1 MPSLHIPE
9 SGLSLGSS
17 PGASSGKA
25 GGPDVLGLSLT
36 DSIIEEMI
44 KCVQNGK
51 EIQLSLGEHPS
62 LLYGTKSHH
71 LVASHDPFTHE
82 LYHTTNSSQSD
93 PDSSD
98 DDDEMYGT
106 VNGIK
111 LQRAPNIEFL
121 ASMGFKLDVTKT
133 APKPA
138 SKPAAAPASKS
149 TTTTDAAL
157 AQLTGALA
165 SEQQKKHDN
174 TTKVIDSLMVPGRKG
189 GSTQKITNKSKF
201 LNQQRSLATSA
212 TRSLPTS
219 PSLNSAGSP
228 SLGPASVP
236 LSQQNAEKSKEAR
249 KPVIHL
255 LAVEPLTEM
264 SLRAKL
270 PDLSETELKNALQ
283 KVGDLNETTSKW
295 ELRKGYW
302 KELDVWTFRYSGDE
316 RQRAIDNAVKQ
327 FDKMRMGVSEPEW
340 ERLLAKSERGT
351 GKCLSKLQADIAARN
366 LARTSKAGD
375 ASGKDTPN
383 GADDDV
389 LDDKQLSK
397 VKGDGSARSSSQPP
411 SSKPK
416 KPSEKEAQAKRL
428 FSNKPS
434 KAAAKP
440 APKAEP
446 KAAAS
451 KATSNAPAKSA
462 PKATKKAAAP
472 KAGTKAGT
480 KALSAEYV
488 EDSDNDSPPRPA
500 PPTSKAAPKPRP
512 AVKRPREEDERA
524 TSDSSLPLS
533 KKVKKDV
540 PAASYRVSDASH
552 TSRATTNSS
561 NSSYTST
568 KHKSNS
574 PPKSSPLASS
584 PPTNASDMDSAGDRT
599 SSSASP
605 APRISTKDSRSPI
618 YKRHGKSSSVTS
630 SSSSG
635 TARVKP
641 EAINLAAKYKLFYP
655 RYVELFEEVLAEGDN
670 RTRSKERDLL
680 DMHERLED
688 MRRQIIAIVHEN

>member
-1 MPSLHIPE
+1 MFDMPSLHIPE
-9 SGLSLGSS
+9 SGLPLGSS

-51 EIQLSLGEHPS
+51 EIHLSLGEHPS
-62 LLYGTKSHH
+62 LSYGAKSQH
-71 LVASHDPFTHE
+71 LVASPDPFTHE

-98 DDDEMYGT
+98 DDDEMFGT

-111 LQRAPNIEFL
+111 LSRAPNIAFL
-121 ASMGFKLDVTKT
+121 ASMGFKLDVVKT

-149 TTTTDAAL
+149 TTTTTTDAAL

-174 TTKVIDSLMVPGRKG
+174 TTKVIDSLMVPSRKG

-219 PSLNSAGSP
+219 PSLNSVGSP

-397 VKGDGSARSSSQPP
+397 
-411 SSKPK
+411 PK

-472 KAGTKAGT
+472 KAGTKA
-480 KALSAEYV
+480 LSSEYV

-540 PAASYRVSDASH
+540 PAASHRVSDASH

-688 MRRQIIAIVHEN
+688 MRRQIIAIVHDN